1 MVHVYS
7 WYPENEAPVFLYN
20 VMLVGSDDC
29 EQVSGPLPD
38 PPHCTGVLSGQ
49 VHCPPPVP
57 LLLPA
62 STQWSGLAAVRE
74 LSLITAVCLG
84 RQ

>member
-29 EQVSGPLPD
+29 EQVNGPLPD
-38 PPHCTGVLSGQ
+38 PPHCTDVLSGP

-62 STQWSGLAAVRE
+62 STQ
-74 LSLITAVCLG
+74 
-84 RQ
+84 